1 MDTLE
6 ELDLLDNTLLMITS
20 DNGPWYEGS
29 TGGLR
34 GRKFDVYE
42 GGVRMPFVAQW
53 PRVIPAGTL
62 CEQPASQMDLLP
74 TLTKLAGG
82 EVPQDRIIDGRDI
95 WHLFLNQ
102 GGSPHEALYFYAADS
117 LNAIRVGKWKLHVA
131 RGFRG
136 EDRREMPQL
145 FDLSIDPGESYN
157 LADRYPGLVEKL
169 IAKMEVFDG
178 EIREQRPAGKH

>member
-1 MDTLE
+1 
-6 ELDLLDNTLLMITS
+6 
-20 DNGPWYEGS
+20 
-29 TGGLR
+29 
-34 GRKFDVYE
+34 
-42 GGVRMPFVAQW
+42 MPFVAQW
-53 PRVIPAGTL
+53 PRVILAGTL

-95 WHLFLNQ
+95 WHLF
-102 GGSPHEALYFYAADS
+102 STKAAAPTKPSTAADS

-145 FDLSIDPGESYN
+145 LTSVSIP
-157 LADRYPGLVEKL
+157 EKA
-169 IAKMEVFDG
+169 IT
-178 EIREQRPAGKH
+178 